1 MGTPVVRQTVPDGS
15 APPLVGR
22 NALVESLDACVAG
35 NGSAVLTGPSGI
47 GKTALL
53 ETVSARA
60 AARGELVL
68 RVAGSET
75 ERWIPYG
82 VAGEFV
88 DQIPAQRLD
97 ELPEQRRLVLAGE
110 PPTSRRPADEEA
122 RAAWCRA
129 WRDLL
134 ARCAEHTPVLLLV
147 DDAQWLDTDTVD
159 VVRSAVRRLRSRGVR
174 AVIAGCWPDGLA
186 CEDGGNAPW
195 SPVPDAQQ
203 FPVPPLAQTELAEL
217 FESYGLPVRVVNK
230 LHADSGGNPFLALAL
245 GGAFT
250 ERLPHHWRPA
260 PLPQRVQA
268 VITERLARLSPQVR
282 ETLLTAALAS
292 RPTTDLLRRAG
303 RAEAARDV
311 GQAAAAGLLITE
323 GGGIRF
329 TPPAVGTVLAEHA
342 DAAHRAAVHTALVAV
357 VPDAAGRARHRALA
371 VSGPDV
377 ELAHSLVT
385 AAEAAA
391 RQGSYRMAAEL
402 YLLAADRSPSE
413 PAAERMEWLV
423 AAAES
428 GAAWGMPDLVHR
440 AADAVLAGDATKAQ
454 RVRVRLALL
463 DLSGQGIG
471 EMDDL
476 FAAALVDADGD
487 PALLGPLRLR
497 MAGAAAVNGEPE
509 RGDLEAG
516 RAIEHARAI
525 GDTALE
531 GKALVQKTNTA
542 VLRGDTGYRRYLD
555 RALRLPEPPLDG
567 QIHATPRFL
576 EATCAVYEDRLDAA
590 RDDLLRMLALVERG
604 SGEEVVHVLRKLA
617 EACARL
623 GRCQDALHFADRAIR
638 VTEEASLSPGPAWTA
653 GAIAELA
660 GGSLSRAVGYAER
673 GAQASAQE
681 GDMVFH
687 AVLLHVLGVARI
699 RSGDVRGGVQAML
712 RIDELGESCRY
723 RSPLVLR
730 RHGDLAAAWAALG
743 EPERAREVIGA
754 VRPRLTDTGHGGG
767 VTAQLDR
774 AEAAACAAE
783 GRPDEALAL
792 LCAAAD
798 RFGALGQPLEVGHCL
813 LEQAR
818 VERRRRRF
826 ARAHAVTAEALEIFT
841 RCGARPWAEQARH
854 SLSQLE
860 TGAADGRA
868 PAAAGAAANEA
879 VRLTENEERIAVL
892 VTEGAT
898 NQQVA
903 DRLFMSVKTIEAA
916 LTRVYRKLGIRSRAQ
931 LGARLRNV
939 LNGPEGAQ
947 G

>member
-1 MGTPVVRQTVPDGS
+1 L
-15 APPLVGR
+15 LVGR
-22 NALVESLDACVAG
+22 TALVESLEARLAAH
-35 NGSAVLTGPSGI
+35 GSAVLTGPSGI

-53 ETVSARA
+53 EAVGARA
-60 AARGELVL
+60 SRRGESVL

-75 ERWIPYG
+75 ERWIPF
-82 VAGEFV
+82 AAASELV
-88 DQIPAQRLD
+88 DQVPAACLD
-97 ELPEQRRLVLAGE
+97 ELPEDRRALLTGD
-110 PPTSRRPADEEA
+110 PPTGRRPADEEA
-122 RAAWCRA
+122 RVHWCRA

-134 ARCAEHTPVLLLV
+134 LRCARDAPVLLLV

-159 VVRSAVRRLRSRGVR
+159 AVRSAARRLRSRGVR
-174 AVIAGCWPDGLA
+174 CVIAGCWPEGLA

-195 SPVPDAQQ
+195 SPVPDALQV
-203 FPVPPLAQTELAEL
+203 PVPPLAPTELAEL

-282 ETLLTAALAS
+282 ETLLTAALAA

-303 RAEAARDV
+303 RAEAAQDIRL
-311 GQAAAAGLLITE
+311 AAASGLLITE

-329 TPPAVGTVLAEHA
+329 TPPGVGTVLAEHA
-342 DAAHRAAVHTALVAV
+342 GADHRAAVHTALAAV
-357 VPDAAGRARHRALA
+357 VPDAAERARHRALA
-371 VSGPDV
+371 ASGPDV

-385 AAEAAA
+385 AAEAAT

-413 PAAERMEWLV
+413 PAAERTEWLV
-423 AAAES
+423 AAAEC
-428 GAAWGMPDLVHR
+428 GANWGMPDLVHR
-440 AADAVLAGDATKAQ
+440 AADAVLASEATNAQ

-463 DLSGQGIG
+463 DLCGQNVGA
-471 EMDDL
+471 MDEV
-476 FAAALVDADGD
+476 FAAALVDAEGD

-497 MAGAAAVNGEPE
+497 MACGAAVNGDLE
-509 RGDLEAG
+509 RGDREAD
-516 RAIEHARAI
+516 RTVEHARAL

-531 GKALVQKTNTA
+531 GKALVQKTNIA
-542 VLRGDTGYRRYLD
+542 VLRGDPDYRRHLD

-567 QIHATPRFL
+567 QMHATPRFL
-576 EATCAVYEDRLDAA
+576 AATWALHEDRLEAA

-617 EACARL
+617 EVSVRL

-638 VTEEASLSPGPAWTA
+638 VTEEASLSPGPAWCT
-653 GAIAELA
+653 GAQAELA
-660 GGSLSRAVGYAER
+660 GGSLTRALGYAER

-681 GDMVFH
+681 GDLVYH
-687 AVLLHVLGVARI
+687 ALLLHVLGVARM
-699 RSGDVRGGVQAML
+699 RTGDLRGGVRTLL
-712 RIDELGESCRY
+712 RIDELGESCRR

-730 RHGDLAAAWAALG
+730 RHGDLAAGLAALG
-743 EPERAREVIGA
+743 EPERARQVIGSVRA
-754 VRPRLTDTGHGGG
+754 VLPPERGAG
-767 VTAQLDR
+767 VIAELDR

-783 GRPDEALAL
+783 GELDGALAL
-792 LCAAAD
+792 LERATD
-798 RFGALGQPLEVGHCL
+798 RFRALNQPLEVGHCL
-813 LEQAR
+813 LERAR

-826 ARAHAVTAEALEIFT
+826 ARAQETTVQALEIFT
-841 RCGARPWAEQARH
+841 RCGARPWTEQARY
-854 SLSQLE
+854 SLAQLE
-860 TGAADGRA
+860 TGPAAETGA
-868 PAAAGAAANEA
+868 AAAGDPVGGTGA
-879 VRLTENEERIAVL
+879 VRLTENEERIALL
-892 VTEGAT
+892 VSEGAT

-916 LTRVYRKLGIRSRAQ
+916 LTRVYRKLGIRSRVQ
-931 LGARLRNV
+931 LGARLRDV
-939 LNGPEGAQ
+939 LRSAEGVEVVR